1 MTSFYVDNYLESFET
16 EEETITQAKGLREIL
31 ALGGF
36 NLTKWMS
43 TSRTILE
50 QLREF
55 GLANPTVDLNFD
67 ELPMEETLGVLWASN
82 FEVQEHTDEEQIP
95 RSHRESV

>member
-16 EEETITQAKGLREIL
+16 EEEAVNQAKGLREML

-36 NLTKWMS
+36 NFTKWMS

-50 QLREF
+50 QLR
-55 GLANPTVDLNFD
+55 
-67 ELPMEETLGVLWASN
+67 
-82 FEVQEHTDEEQIP
+82 
-95 RSHRESV
+95 

>member
-1 MTSFYVDNYLESFET
+1 MTSFYVDNYLESCDT
-16 EEETITQAKGLREIL
+16 EEEAIDRAKGLREML

-36 NLTKWMS
+36 NLTKWML
-43 TSRTILE
+43 TSRLILE

-67 ELPMEETLGVLWASN
+67 DLPIEKTLGVLWAIN
-82 FEVQEHTDEEQIP
+82 FDAFLLP
-95 RSHRESV
+95 

>member
-16 EEETITQAKGLREIL
+16 EEEAINQAKGLREML

-43 TSRTILE
+43 TSGTILE

-55 GLANPTVDLNFD
+55 
-67 ELPMEETLGVLWASN
+67 
-82 FEVQEHTDEEQIP
+82 
-95 RSHRESV
+95 

>member
-1 MTSFYVDNYLESFET
+1 MNKDDFTILVET
-16 EEETITQAKGLREIL
+16 DVVGAHFDSKVRRINQAKGLREML

-67 ELPMEETLGVLWASN
+67 ELPIEKTLGVL
-82 FEVQEHTDEEQIP
+82 
-95 RSHRESV
+95 